1 MPTYGYRCKA
11 CDREFDVWQ
20 KMTDDPVAA
29 CPTCGGEGKR
39 QFFPAGLVFKG
50 AGFYVTD
57 NRRGTAGGNGS
68 GESTSKGPSKSESS
82 KTSSTSGDS
91 AKTSKSDTGST
102 SGTSK
107 GAASGSTSD

>member
-20 KMTDDPVAA
+20 KMIDEPVAA

-50 AGFYVTD
+50 SGFYATD
-57 NRRGTAGGNGS
+57 NRRGAADSNGS
-68 GESTSKGPSKSESS
+68 HESKSKSTNKNESTP
-82 KTSSTSGDS
+82 STSGDS
-91 AKTSKSDTGST
+91 AKTSKSDTGTT

>member
-1 MPTYGYRCKA
+1 MPTYGYRCNA

-20 KMTDDPVAA
+20 KMTDEPVAA

-50 AGFYVTD
+50 SGFYATD
-57 NRRGTAGGNGS
+57 NRRGKPDSNGS
-68 GESTSKGPSKSESS
+68 GESESKSKSKSS
-82 KTSSTSGDS
+82 TPSTSGDS
-91 AKTSKSDTGST
+91 AKTSTTDTGST

>member
-57 NRRGTAGGNGS
+57 NRRGAAAGNGS
-68 GESTSKGPSKSESS
+68 GESKT
-82 KTSSTSGDS
+82 KTSNTPSTSGDS
-91 AKTSKSDTGST
+91 AKTTTSDKGST